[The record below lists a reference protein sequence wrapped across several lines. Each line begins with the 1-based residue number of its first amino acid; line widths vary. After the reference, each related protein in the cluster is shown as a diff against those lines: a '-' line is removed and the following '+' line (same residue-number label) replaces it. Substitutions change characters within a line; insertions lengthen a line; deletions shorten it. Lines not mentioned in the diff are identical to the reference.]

1 MNQRRSPTRCLRSF
15 LAALFPI
22 LLKAPQTTPSTTIT
36 PLFPAYRLTGA
47 FHHLVGG
54 IATPT
59 SSRLWPTRQDM
70 STMTLTRR
78 TFSSTSLI
86 QALCLT
92 PSIFPSGLR
101 LIHLQSVLPE
111 RESSRRSWALGPNPP
126 LRTIIPAHTP
136 TMQPMVSTR
145 GAALHDQARIRRR
158 QPPQR
163 LQVHQLLAL
172 LAQRLLSPPSALRFS
187 AF

>member
-1 MNQRRSPTRCLRSF
+1 MTPMLPSPPSGSVAGSPLCSTILTSWRTLWSCLPSTKMNQQRRSPTKCLQSF
-15 LAALFPI
+15 LAAPFPI

-36 PLFPAYRLTGA
+36 PPFPAYRSTGA
-47 FHHLVGG
+47 FHHSVGG

-92 PSIFPSGLR
+92 PSIFLSGLR
-101 LIHLQSVLPE
+101 LIHLQSVLPGW
-111 RESSRRSWALGPNPP
+111 ESSRRS
-126 LRTIIPAHTP
+126 
-136 TMQPMVSTR
+136 
-145 GAALHDQARIRRR
+145 
-158 QPPQR
+158 
-163 LQVHQLLAL
+163 
-172 LAQRLLSPPSALRFS
+172 
-187 AF
+187 

>member
-1 MNQRRSPTRCLRSF
+1 MNQRRSPTRCLPSF
-15 LAALFPI
+15 LAAPFPI

-36 PLFPAYRLTGA
+36 PPFPAYRSTGA
-47 FHHLVGG
+47 FHHSVGG

-70 STMTLTRR
+70 STMKLTRR

-111 RESSRRSWALGPNPP
+111 RESSRPSWALGPNPP

-136 TMQPMVSTR
+136 TMRPMVSTL
-145 GAALHDQARIRRR
+145 GAALHGQVRIQVPQ

-163 LQVHQLLAL
+163 LQVHQPLAL
-172 LAQRLLSPPSALRFS
+172 
-187 AF
+187 